1 MMEEN
6 VVRAAGAKN
15 RMNQDEMIRLIK
27 DVGEF
32 PAKRD
37 TAYNV
42 LQRFD

>member
-6 VVRAAGAKN
+6 VVKAAGASN

-27 DVGEF
+27 DIGEI

-37 TAYNV
+37 TAYNI
-42 LQRFD
+42 LERF